1 MALPAALA
9 NRQRSRSRFGVLAL
23 ICGCVTINYLDRA
36 LLGIAAP
43 ALQDE
48 LGLDAATLGFVLS
61 AFSWTYFFAQIPVGI
76 LLDRFRVGL
85 VYALSLIVWS
95 LVTLLHA
102 VAAGFG
108 SLVGLRF
115 ALGLAE
121 APCFP
126 ANNNI
131 VAMWFPRRERGRAI
145 AAYTAAEYVG
155 LSFLSPLLYLVI
167 QHLGWRALFALA
179 GSVGMAYGWLF
190 LRKYR
195 DPSEHS
201 EVGQTELDYIAA
213 GDGNVHARRPA
224 EAFRFAHIA
233 ELFRHRQMW
242 GLCIGQFA
250 VYSTFVFFLTWF
262 PSYLA
267 TEREMTWIRAGFF
280 TALPYVAGFFGIL
293 FAGWWSDWMLHRGA
307 SLNAARKWPVI
318 AGLMGASTI
327 IAANYVD
334 STPIVVAIL
343 SLAFFCQAMSSSG
356 WSVLAEI
363 APPERLGLVGG
374 LFNASANLSGIVIPI
389 VIGIIVQAT
398 GSFVGALVFVGAVAL
413 IGAFAWIFLVGDL
426 KRLSV
431 DGTAVATVE

>member
-1 MALPAALA
+1 L
-9 NRQRSRSRFGVLAL
+9 
-23 ICGCVTINYLDRA
+23 
-36 LLGIAAP
+36 
-43 ALQDE
+43 
-48 LGLDAATLGFVLS
+48 
-61 AFSWTYFFAQIPVGI
+61 
-76 LLDRFRVGL
+76 
-85 VYALSLIVWS
+85 
-95 LVTLLHA
+95 
-102 VAAGFG
+102 
-108 SLVGLRF
+108 
-115 ALGLAE
+115 
-121 APCFP
+121 
-126 ANNNI
+126 
-131 VAMWFPRRERGRAI
+131 
-145 AAYTAAEYVG
+145 
-155 LSFLSPLLYLVI
+155 
-167 QHLGWRALFALA
+167 
-179 GSVGMAYGWLF
+179 
-190 LRKYR
+190 
-195 DPSEHS
+195 
-201 EVGQTELDYIAA
+201 
-213 GDGNVHARRPA
+213 
-224 EAFRFAHIA
+224 AFRFAHIA
-233 ELFRHRQMW
+233 ALFRHRQMW